1 MMSER
6 KPAAV
11 KVEREVK
18 LKYESLQAA
27 RGAVGSLDITQ
38 ARPRR
43 LQDDRLLD
51 MPNGIL
57 HSRQQTLRVRIE
69 GDAENAVITF
79 KGPPLEGVMKIRE
92 EVETI
97 VKDGQVLLAIL
108 KRLGFIV
115 RFRYQKYREEYARDG
130 IVIAIDETPLG
141 TFLELE
147 GTAST
152 IEQVSTSLGRTPK
165 DYIIASYHQLFQ
177 RHREAHGIPTGDM
190 TFSEPST
197 GLNLERGE

>member
-1 MMSER
+1 MTNER

-11 KVEREVK
+11 KVEREIK
-18 LKYESLQAA
+18 LKYESLEAA

-51 MPNGIL
+51 MPNGVL
-57 HSRQQTLRVRIE
+57 QSHQQTLRVRIE
-69 GDAENAVITF
+69 GDAANAVITF
-79 KGPPLEGVMKIRE
+79 KGPPLEEVMKVRE

-97 VKDGQVLLAIL
+97 VKDGRILLAIL
-108 KRLGFIV
+108 ERLGFIV

-130 IVIAIDETPLG
+130 IVIAIDETPVG

-152 IEQVSTSLGRTPK
+152 IKQVSTSLGRTPK

-177 RHREAHGIPTGDM
+177 RHREAHGVPAGDM
-190 TFSEPST
+190 IFSGPST
-197 GLNLERGE
+197 GFNLERGE